1 MIILMVAWVEFAPEN
16 IDHKINFFMKETVCG
31 VTWQNICMEDF
42 FCNVFTESFQ
52 KKIFGTTLCTQSGQ
66 N

>member
-1 MIILMVAWVEFAPEN
+1 MEFAPEN
-16 IDHKINFFMKETVCG
+16 IGHKISFLREGTICG

-42 FCNVFTESFQ
+42 FCNVFTGIFQ
-52 KKIFGTTLCTQSGQ
+52 RKNLGTTLCSQSGQ